1 MKVYLVCHRD
11 DYRDVVAVS
20 LRRFSFL
27 SLSLSLSLY
36 ERDAFF
42 NEFFRSS
49 VIATMFNFSV
59 SLFCPFWNFL
69 IKLVIEIVRNY
80 LFERRGGGK
89 GVILSCIYYIVSQYM
104 DFVGFLINESRGKLI
119 LQKRITF
126 FVFNFVFN

>member
-36 ERDAFF
+36 ERDALF

-59 SLFCPFWNFL
+59 SLFYPFWNFL

-80 LFERRGGGK
+80 LFGRRGGGR
-89 GVILSCIYYIVSQYM
+89 GVILSCICYIVSQYM

-119 LQKRITF
+119 FQKRITF

>member
-1 MKVYLVCHRD
+1 MTTAMSLQFPFD
-11 DYRDVVAVS
+11 DS
-20 LRRFSFL
+20 PFFP
-27 SLSLSLSLY
+27 SLSLSLY
-36 ERDAFF
+36 TSGMLF
-42 NEFFRSS
+42 FFRSS